1 MENIRDD
8 ERNKS
13 LFVIKKI
20 ILKEEFWNFIVE
32 GK

>member
-13 LFVIKKI
+13 LFVIKNI